1 MLLIYVTFIMH
12 LLYSTALNVILG
24 LNHNKIKCRYCKSFD
39 PPGNHYIVLGFIL
52 ATNLFFFF
60 FLEWHF

>member
-1 MLLIYVTFIMH
+1 MH

-39 PPGNHYIVLGFIL
+39 PPGNHYIVLCFIL
-52 ATNLFFFF
+52 ANNLFFFF
-60 FLEWHF
+60 FFFLRMAFLGCC